1 MMEEMRLRFPPSPTG
16 KIHIGNMRTAL
27 FNWLWARKNN
37 GTLVLR
43 IEDTDLERST
53 KEFEDIIIK
62 ELNWLGLD
70 VDEGVGVGGEYGP
83 YRQSERVE
91 IYREYA
97 DKLLAEG
104 KAYYCYCT
112 PEELQ
117 EMREEAARKGEMP
130 RYNGHCRN
138 LSPEEEEEYIK
149 AGRKPVI
156 RFKIPGQEQEIVL
169 NDLIRGEIK
178 FSPDVLDDFI
188 IFKSDGMP
196 TYNFA
201 VVIDDALMKISQVIR
216 GEDHISNTPKQILLY
231 KALGFPVPEFAH
243 LPLILDEN
251 RAKLKKRSDSDAIYV
266 GEFRQ
271 KGYLPEALFNF
282 LSLVGWSSKDE
293 QEIMSREEIISRF
306 DIADVNKSSAVFDV
320 EKLNWMNGKY
330 IREADLDRILEL
342 SLPYLQEAGL
352 VGEEISGEEYQ
363 WLKKVIDVARRG
375 VDYLSQIP
383 AETELF
389 FKELEYEDKEKAIE
403 EFRDEEVEL
412 VFTSLKDKLKALTDF
427 NQDSIN
433 DIFKEIRKELGVKP
447 RKIYHPVRLALTGKN
462 SGPELSDIIYIF
474 GLEEVEKRLDEALA
488 LAR

>member
-1 MMEEMRLRFPPSPTG
+1 MEEMRLRFPPSPTG

>member
-1 MMEEMRLRFPPSPTG
+1 
-16 KIHIGNMRTAL
+16 MRTAL

-97 DKLLAEG
+97 DKLLVEG
-104 KAYYCYCT
+104 KAYYCFCT

>member
-1 MMEEMRLRFPPSPTG
+1 
-16 KIHIGNMRTAL
+16 
-27 FNWLWARKNN
+27 
-37 GTLVLR
+37 
-43 IEDTDLERST
+43 
-53 KEFEDIIIK
+53 
-62 ELNWLGLD
+62 
-70 VDEGVGVGGEYGP
+70 